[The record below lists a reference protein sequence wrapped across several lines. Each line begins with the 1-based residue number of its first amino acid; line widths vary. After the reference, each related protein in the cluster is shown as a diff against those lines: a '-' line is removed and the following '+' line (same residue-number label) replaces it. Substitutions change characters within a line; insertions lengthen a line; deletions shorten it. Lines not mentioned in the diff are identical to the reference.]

1 MVLWCPRLWYHSGGG
16 QIPIPHHMQPWPC
29 VLLLLRDRQI
39 LSVEGEQPVLMS
51 TEASCA
57 AMLCQEEEWVPPPPP
72 IHLAVRAGMLPS
84 QAALETFH

>member
-1 MVLWCPRLWYHSGGG
+1 MSHEASV
-16 QIPIPHHMQPWPC
+16 HMKPWSC
-29 VLLLLRDRQI
+29 VLLLLRAGQI
-39 LSVEGEQPVLMS
+39 LSGKEEQPVLMS

-72 IHLAVRAGMLPS
+72 IHLAAGAGVLPS